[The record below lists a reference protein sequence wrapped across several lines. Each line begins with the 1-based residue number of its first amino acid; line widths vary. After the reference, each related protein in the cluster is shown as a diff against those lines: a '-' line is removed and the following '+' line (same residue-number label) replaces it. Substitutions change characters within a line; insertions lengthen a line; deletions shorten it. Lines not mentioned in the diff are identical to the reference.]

1 MVEKDSSGR
10 SINFNHISWLDGKT
24 CRVFVSLGRYITSFD
39 LTSASWDDLESL
51 ATAEKKTLT
60 DLVSGD
66 IVTFKYVPESTGLY
80 TFNVIGGFVY
90 GAILSEDSENVG
102 TSYSSCYLE
111 EGVTYYMRIKAEAAE
126 VQLSVNSGN
135 CVWEIVERT
144 EATCEKAGK
153 LVEKC
158 KTHEDEEERVATLPG
173 ARTSSG
179 AIGQSRKRSNLR
191 SRRKRRRKNLYKK
204 RL

>member
-1 MVEKDSSGR
+1 MHELLLFYG
-10 SINFNHISWLDGKT
+10 LL
-24 CRVFVSLGRYITSFD
+24 SLI
-39 LTSASWDDLESL
+39 
-51 ATAEKKTLT
+51 
-60 DLVSGD
+60 
-66 IVTFKYVPESTGLY
+66 
-80 TFNVIGGFVY
+80 VIGGFVY

-111 EGVTYYMRIKAEAAE
+111 EGVTYYIRIKAEAAE

-158 KTHEDEEERVATLPG
+158 KTHEDEEERSEQTKTTKIKNVN
-173 ARTSSG
+173 TS
-179 AIGQSRKRSNLR
+179 LR
-191 SRRKRRRKNLYKK
+191 V
-204 RL
+204 